1 MTVWTV
7 LGWTIPAGSVAL
19 LLAALAYMRLRSYR
33 SARDGEWGGESGEDA
48 EFSLARYEPMARLL
62 SEEDFVF
69 LAAQP
74 GYRPEIGARLRRER
88 RRIFRLYLRD
98 LSADFHRLHA
108 QARRMVANSGA
119 EHSELVGIL
128 MRQQLTFWRGL
139 LAVEVRLALS
149 GLGLGQVD
157 VRGLVEAI
165 ETMRLDLA
173 RFSSPAQAA
182 V

>member
-1 MTVWTV
+1 MIVWSV
-7 LGWTIPAGSVAL
+7 LGWVIPAGSVAL
-19 LLAALAYMRLRSYR
+19 LLAALAGMRLRSYR
-33 SARDGEWGGESGEDA
+33 SARDREWAGESSETA

-128 MRQQLTFWRGL
+128 MRQQLIFWRGL
-139 LAVEVRLALS
+139 LAIEVRLALS
-149 GLGLGQVD
+149 GVGLGQVD

-173 RFSSPAQAA
+173 RFSSPAQASA
-182 V
+182 